1 MVAELTN
8 IKDYVLAEIAKIE
21 TDAIFLSELDI
32 YLNRMIDSQEGVI
45 VKGDLQ
51 LKAGRQLLCSI
62 GIDIKSGLV
71 PADHYLLIFKATN
84 FSSYSKEARKLFFDC
99 VNDNKYFFRD
109 SERKLTTNFCVVV
122 FPIKDRD
129 YYIDA
134 HLTGIHSMSTLD
146 FMVNELVDYSRSN
159 TIQLKSKV
167 LDKRNDMRYFWT
179 APEPDIRTIISS
191 SAAPAKDIADKLGL
205 SHFDFKSDE
214 TKYFCYF
221 NIGCPVIETYRPNA
235 TVINWDGAEVGF
247 LSYYRVDMDEAGRT
261 FSISGYANYT
271 TGIKERIF
279 NKHTLTDDEQLK
291 TSISVLDD
299 KIPTPI
305 MIAVTE
311 IIEEGIE
318 RFKLA

>member
-8 IKDYVLAEIAKIE
+8 IKDYVLAEIGKIE
-21 TDAIFLSELDI
+21 TDVSFLSELDT
-32 YLNRMIDSQEGVI
+32 YLERMIAPVEGALN
-45 VKGDLQ
+45 KGNFQ

-84 FSSYSKEARKLFFDC
+84 FSSYSKEARKLFFEC

-134 HLTGIHSMSTLD
+134 HLTGIHSISTID
-146 FMVNELVDYSRSN
+146 FMVNELVNYSKSN

-179 APEPDIRTIISS
+179 APEPDIQAIISS

-205 SHFDFKSDE
+205 SHFDFKTDE

-221 NIGCPVIETYRPNA
+221 NIGCPVVETYRPNA
-235 TVINWDGAEVGF
+235 TLVNWDGAEVGF
-247 LSYYRVDMDEAGRT
+247 LSYYRADKDEAGRT
-261 FSISGYANYT
+261 FSISGYSNYT
-271 TGIKERIF
+271 TGVKERIF

-291 TSISVLDD
+291 TNISVLDD
-299 KIPTPI
+299 KIPAPI
-305 MIAVTE
+305 TIEPIE
-311 IIEEGIE
+311 IILEGIQ
-318 RFKLA
+318 RFDLA

>member
-8 IKDYVLAEIAKIE
+8 IKDYVLAEIGKIE
-21 TDAIFLSELDI
+21 TDVSFLSELDT
-32 YLNRMIDSQEGVI
+32 YLERMIAPVEGALN
-45 VKGDLQ
+45 KGNFQ

-84 FSSYSKEARKLFFDC
+84 FSSYSKEARKLFFEC

-134 HLTGIHSMSTLD
+134 HLTGIHSISTID
-146 FMVNELVDYSRSN
+146 FMVNELVNYSKSN

-179 APEPDIRTIISS
+179 APEPDIQAIAILELIILFNVRNVESCGAGRAACNVDVGLFCQVGVGGGTITISFDAVIVAVINTVAVIIRLQRKTVTARRVRRPVRSRRCEAIAPHRRIHRCRSPGTSS
-191 SAAPAKDIADKLGL
+191 SATRT
-205 SHFDFKSDE
+205 SS
-214 TKYFCYF
+214 
-221 NIGCPVIETYRPNA
+221 NIRA
-235 TVINWDGAEVGF
+235 A
-247 LSYYRVDMDEAGRT
+247 RVR
-261 FSISGYANYT
+261 S
-271 TGIKERIF
+271 
-279 NKHTLTDDEQLK
+279 
-291 TSISVLDD
+291 
-299 KIPTPI
+299 
-305 MIAVTE
+305 AVT
-311 IIEEGIE
+311 
-318 RFKLA
+318 